1 MSDKPLD
8 NLSRDELIALV
19 QSLQQQLES
28 RVLVMEEAGS
38 IARAAMELNGVFLAS
53 QRAADQY
60 LESAE
65 AMQARREA
73 EYYRRLAEAEQQAQ
87 VMLMETQNQCR
98 ILLAQARQGADY
110 YWAEL
115 QKKAQQLMSQPELQ
129 QLLQA
134 ASSSEPS
141 VECFGPDD

>member
-8 NLSRDELIALV
+8 NLSREELIALV
-19 QSLQQQLES
+19 QSLQQQLDE

-38 IARAAMELNGVFLAS
+38 IAQAAMELNGVFQAS

-87 VMLMETQNQCR
+87 AMLLETQNQCR
-98 ILLAQARQGADY
+98 ILLEQARQGAEF
-110 YWAEL
+110 YWDEL
-115 QKKAQQLMSQPELQ
+115 QKKVQQLMARPELLQ
-129 QLLQA
+129 QLQA
-134 ASSSEPS
+134 AAATDPA

>member
-8 NLSRDELIALV
+8 NLSKDELIALV

-65 AMQARREA
+65 SMQARREA

-98 ILLAQARQGADY
+98 SLLVRAQQGADY

-115 QKKAQQLMSQPELQ
+115 QKKVQQLMTQPELQ
-129 QLLQA
+129 QRLRA
-134 ASSSEPS
+134 AANTEPS
-141 VECFGPDD
+141 VQCFGPDD

>member
-98 ILLAQARQGADY
+98 ILLAQAQQGADY

-134 ASSSEPS
+134 AASSETS

>member
-8 NLSRDELIALV
+8 NLSKDELIALV

-65 AMQARREA
+65 AMQTRREA
-73 EYYRRLAEAEQQAQ
+73 EYYRRLAEAEQRAQ

-98 ILLAQARQGADY
+98 ILLAEARQGADY

-115 QKKAQQLMSQPELQ
+115 QKKVQQLMTQPELQ
-129 QLLQA
+129 QRLRA
-134 ASSSEPS
+134 AANTEPS
-141 VECFGPDD
+141 VQCFGPDD

>member
-8 NLSRDELIALV
+8 NLSKDELIALV

-38 IARAAMELNGVFLAS
+38 IARAAMDLNGVFLAS

-87 VMLMETQNQCR
+87 VMLMETQEECR
-98 ILLAQARQGADY
+98 SLLVQAQQGADY

-115 QKKAQQLMSQPELQ
+115 QKKVQQLMTQPELQ
-129 QLLQA
+129 QRLRA
-134 ASSSEPS
+134 AANTEPS
-141 VECFGPDD
+141 VQCFGPDD

>member
-8 NLSRDELIALV
+8 NLSKDELIALV

-73 EYYRRLAEAEQQAQ
+73 E
-87 VMLMETQNQCR
+87 
-98 ILLAQARQGADY
+98 
-110 YWAEL
+110 
-115 QKKAQQLMSQPELQ
+115 
-129 QLLQA
+129 
-134 ASSSEPS
+134 
-141 VECFGPDD
+141 

>member
-8 NLSRDELIALV
+8 NLSREELIALV
-19 QSLQQQLES
+19 QSLQQQLDE

-38 IARAAMELNGVFLAS
+38 IARAAMELNGVFQAS

-87 VMLMETQNQCR
+87 AMLLETQDQCR
-98 ILLAQARQGADY
+98 ILLEQARQGAEF
-110 YWAEL
+110 YWDEL
-115 QKKAQQLMSQPELQ
+115 QKKVQQLMSQPEL
-129 QLLQA
+129 LLQLQTA
-134 ASSSEPS
+134 AATDPA